1 MTLTMLPPCVGAYL
15 SFVGSEEPYAWC
27 RVEFCGRFHA
37 HEGAQSEVG
46 EGHERAGDAAGAEG
60 AVELLVADDRHD
72 GGAVEAG
79 FDAFGLPCAAV
90 AAAQVDLAWQPYVE
104 AGDVAVFVFVADGH
118 GRADPV
124 VAPVP
129 YGAAPV
135 GGAWRDPYVVAVAG
149 DGHEAA
155 SVRVRGHDGLLDFH
169 AERVRR
175 DEVVHLRL
183 EGFGRVD
190 AFEHGKVG
198 ERADGFVGPADHW
211 FGEGFHG
218 RWDAVGDAVV
228 VVVGEVVAGAQ
239 GVARVVASPLFE
251 EFVDGGLV
259 VGVHAGDGVGVGA
272 FDGEPAGLS
281 AHDGVVGVH
290 VLSTMLPV
298 VRWGL
303 FWWSWPRGGLG

>member
-1 MTLTMLPPCVGAYL
+1 MLSPKRLFCRSAVRESLRSASAMASALGGVVHGDAEVVDGDVGFAADHEGDGFEHVGVWLHRGLCELAQFGFFAVAAGGDAVDDADDAAPCVGAYL

-72 GGAVEAG
+72 GGVVEAG

-129 YGAAPV
+129 
-135 GGAWRDPYVVAVAG
+135 
-149 DGHEAA
+149 
-155 SVRVRGHDGLLDFH
+155 
-169 AERVRR
+169 
-175 DEVVHLRL
+175 
-183 EGFGRVD
+183 
-190 AFEHGKVG
+190 
-198 ERADGFVGPADHW
+198 
-211 FGEGFHG
+211 
-218 RWDAVGDAVV
+218 
-228 VVVGEVVAGAQ
+228 
-239 GVARVVASPLFE
+239 
-251 EFVDGGLV
+251 
-259 VGVHAGDGVGVGA
+259 
-272 FDGEPAGLS
+272 
-281 AHDGVVGVH
+281 
-290 VLSTMLPV
+290 
-298 VRWGL
+298 
-303 FWWSWPRGGLG
+303 